1 MTAVLEPRQGK
12 LTKWRPRK
20 WEAMHEQ
27 IVVLSCLGRSNKQ
40 IAEIFGYTPQ
50 HICNILG
57 TPEASLVRRRVL
69 DNLRDSVKSNLDQS
83 LEDLADQSVIRLKE
97 VMFDDDLFEKSP
109 FAVVDRG
116 LAVLRGVGR
125 LKSGDDNSTK
135 VGKAII
141 MSSEDAKKLIE
152 GTAAADEAK
161 RLNPPR
167 KEEVV
172 DAAD

>member
-1 MTAVLEPRQGK
+1 MTAVAQELRPGRM
-12 LTKWRPRK
+12 TKWRPKK

-40 IAEIFGYTPQ
+40 IAELFGYTPQ

-97 VMFDDDLFEKSP
+97 VMFDDELFEKSP

-125 LKSGDDNSTK
+125 LKSGSDNSTN
-135 VGKAII
+135 VNKAII
-141 MSSEDAKKLIE
+141 LSAEDSKILRE
-152 GTAAADEAK
+152 GAARAD
-161 RLNPPR
+161 
-167 KEEVV
+167 
-172 DAAD
+172 